1 MAQHGIVK
9 IGVFKMAYK
18 DKKTGKF
25 ISKEEWEKQNEDR
38 DLSLWNTFVA
48 MIIIGIGILYI
59 GGI

>member
-9 IGVFKMAYK
+9 IGVFKIAYK

>member
-1 MAQHGIVK
+1 MTRGIVR

-25 ISKEEWEKQNEDR
+25 ISKEEWEEQQA
-38 DLSLWNTFVA
+38 SWNIFRWDVFA
-48 MIIIGIGILYI
+48 VMVVVGITLLYI

>member
-1 MAQHGIVK
+1 MAKHGIVK

-25 ISKEEWEKQNEDR
+25 ISKKEWEKQNEDR
-38 DLSLWNTFVA
+38 DMSLWNAFVA
-48 MIIIGIGILYI
+48 MIILGLAILYV

>member
-1 MAQHGIVK
+1 MVNRGIVR

-25 ISKEEWEKQNEDR
+25 ISKKEWEKQNEDR
-38 DLSLWNTFVA
+38 DMSLWNAFVA
-48 MIIIGIGILYI
+48 MIILGLAILYV

>member
-1 MAQHGIVK
+1 MRGIVR

-25 ISKEEWEKQNEDR
+25 ISKEEWERQNQDGNN
-38 DLSLWNTFVA
+38 SPWNVFVV
-48 MIIIGIGILYI
+48 IIVVGLTLLYL